1 MVSGVIY
8 YDPRYGAVPAGRGG
22 DPDCERH
29 RHSALLLNS
38 ASSRFPYGLANSTGL
53 VRKNLMLHPWPQ
65 VFGYVDE
72 EVDGDRGPQTVM
84 WTQEASLLR

>member
-1 MVSGVIY
+1 M
-8 YDPRYGAVPAGRGG
+8 
-22 DPDCERH
+22 
-29 RHSALLLNS
+29 LLNS

-72 EVDGDRGPQTVM
+72 EVDGDRGPQTDVEPGTIVTSM
-84 WTQEASLLR
+84 TGIPEREHKENKSRIRPS

>member
-1 MVSGVIY
+1 
-8 YDPRYGAVPAGRGG
+8 
-22 DPDCERH
+22 
-29 RHSALLLNS
+29 LLLNS

-84 WTQEASLLR
+84 WSQESSLLR